1 MMAPFSQ
8 FTVEFENQRTAFA
21 IRDVPQDADPTA
33 VLDALQLPP
42 FTGIITTLVG
52 AGSMPSE
59 IVEATRQLFTRGLA
73 PVAEEHSLLVID
85 GGTRAGGILAM
96 GDARQAIGGTFPLV
110 GVCPFGAVVIPDH
123 LDPFHSHFVFV
134 DGDKFGDESTLLPG
148 LLRGSDKPS
157 VGILVDMNV
166 NSTILPR
173 ELPLHAQWADVLI
186 AIRHSGGA
194 ADAILDAGSDTF
206 KLLPANTIVKAV
218 DLDQP
223 EALSELLRQVLIQ

>member
-1 MMAPFSQ
+1 MPSFSS
-8 FTVEFENQRTAFA
+8 FTVEFENGNTALA
-21 IRDVPQDADPTA
+21 LRDVPPDANPTA

-42 FTGIITTLVG
+42 FTGVITTLVG
-52 AGSMPSE
+52 AGSMPPE
-59 IVEATRQLFTRGLA
+59 IVDATRQLFTLGLA
-73 PVAEEHSLLVID
+73 PVAEEHRLLVID
-85 GGTRAGGILAM
+85 GGTRAGGMLAM
-96 GDARQAIGGTFPLV
+96 GDARQAIAGTFPLV
-110 GVCPFGAVVIPDH
+110 GVCPFGAVVIPHH

-134 DGDKFGDESTLLPG
+134 DGDTFGDESILLPG

-173 ELPLHAQWADVLI
+173 ELPLHAQWADILI

-194 ADAILDAGSDTF
+194 SDAILDPDSDTF
-206 KLLPANTIVKAV
+206 KLLPANTIVAAV

-223 EALSELLRQVLIQ
+223 EALSDRLRQVLIQH